1 MIFVLA
7 AAAAVHL
14 IGWASSP
21 AAAQEVVW
29 EKAFAAV
36 PSAANAAAIEQRL
49 SSKPHRAGTPA
60 DYATSVFVQ
69 QRLQADGFETRVV
82 PYDVEFTSPVRES
95 LAIVAPNPVQFD
107 LLEGTPGRH
116 TPQEIASGPPFAG
129 SSGDGDI
136 TGALYYVNYGSAA
149 DLQALDALH
158 IDLHGAIA
166 LLRSGGA
173 ASYAELKKRGVAGIV
188 EFTDPANDGFGRGQ
202 TWPHGNYKNI
212 DMAERAGAPAPSGSP
227 TPLPPG
233 DVTLPG
239 QAPLPGIPHNAWNS
253 VPRPDIPEL
262 PVTQRTARALLAAL
276 GGPVAAPEWHPLF
289 EIVTH
294 VGGNVRV
301 HLAVQMLRKVVR
313 IWNVIGDI
321 RGSDQPDSIVMI
333 GSHRDAV
340 AFGAIDPG
348 SGTTVLIQNADGF
361 HKLLQQGWR
370 PKRTIEIASWDGHE
384 LGLFGS
390 ISYAYQF
397 GPQLRAAMEQYIN
410 TDQVTTGSPFLI
422 RASPE
427 LWAFI
432 KQIADGVPGPDGT
445 MLGTGGNW
453 TEKNPLLQPASS
465 GSDQQTFA
473 YQLGIPSSS
482 NGFRGDF
489 GAHHTAEDNIP
500 GIAVY
505 DPGYKE
511 AVADAILTGI
521 QAMRAASATV
531 SPWRISDHAQSLVTA
546 LAGAAAV
553 IKSGVDVTA
562 LQSALS
568 DYVAAATAVDGALDN
583 AELAGDVGSMQ
594 ALSAKQH
601 AAISAFYVEAGLS
614 NYRYYHSV
622 DRAPLAFPEVVN
634 AANAVDQQAAVDRFV
649 SVVRA
654 ATAALR

>member
-1 MIFVLA
+1 MLFVLA

-14 IGWASSP
+14 VGWASSP
-21 AAAQEVVW
+21 ATARELAW

-60 DYATSVFVQ
+60 DYATALFVE
-69 QRLQADGFETRVV
+69 QRLQGDGFETRLV
-82 PYDVEFTSPVRES
+82 PYDVEFTAPVRES

-107 LLEGTPGRH
+107 LLEGTPGHH
-116 TPQEIASGPPFAG
+116 TPQEIAAGPPFAG
-129 SSGDGDI
+129 ISGDGDV
-136 TGALYYVNYGSAA
+136 TGPLYYVNFGTAA

-158 IDLHGAIA
+158 IDLRGAIA
-166 LLRSGGA
+166 LLRNGGGA
-173 ASYAELKKRGVAGIV
+173 SYGELKKRGVAGII
-188 EFTDPANDGFGRGQ
+188 EFTDPATDGFGRGQ
-202 TWPHGNYKNI
+202 TWPHGNYKNM
-212 DMAERAGAPAPSGSP
+212 DMAERGGAPAPQSSP
-227 TPLPPG
+227 ALPPG
-233 DVTLPG
+233 DQTLPG
-239 QAPLPGIPHNAWNS
+239 QAPLPGIPHNAWTS

-262 PVTQRTARALLAAL
+262 PVTERTARALLAAL
-276 GGPVAAPEWHPLF
+276 RGPVAAPEWHPLF
-289 EIVTH
+289 EMVTY
-294 VGGNVRV
+294 VGGNVRA
-301 HLAVQMLRKVVR
+301 HLTVQMLRKVVR

-321 RGSDQPDSIVMI
+321 RGSDTPGSIVMI
-333 GSHRDAV
+333 GSHRDAM

-348 SGTTVLIQNADGF
+348 SGTTVLMQTADGF

-384 LGLFGS
+384 LGLYGS

-397 GPQLRAAMEQYIN
+397 GAQLRATMEQYIN

-445 MLGTGGNW
+445 MLTSGNW

-511 AVADAILTGI
+511 AVANAILTGI

-531 SPWRISDHAQSLVTA
+531 SPWRVSDHAQSLADA
-546 LAGAAAV
+546 LRLDSAV
-553 IKSGVDVTA
+553 IKTGVDLTA
-562 LQSALS
+562 LQSALA
-568 DYVAAATAVDGALDN
+568 DYIAAARAVDSALDA
-583 AELAGDVGSMQ
+583 AEIAGDLEAMK

-614 NYRYYHSV
+614 NYRYYHSI

-634 AANAVDQQAAVDRFV
+634 AANAADQQAAVDRFV
-649 SVVRA
+649 SVVRT
-654 ATAALR
+654 ATIALR

>member
-1 MIFVLA
+1 MTFVLA
-7 AAAAVHL
+7 AAAAAHL
-14 IGWASSP
+14 IGWTAGPSS
-21 AAAQEVVW
+21 AQELTW
-29 EKAFAAV
+29 EKTFAAV
-36 PSAANAAAIEQRL
+36 PSAANAASIEQRL

-60 DYATSVFVQ
+60 DHATALFVQ

-82 PYDVEFTSPVRES
+82 PYDVEFTAPVGQS
-95 LAIVAPNPVQFD
+95 LAIVAPQRVQFD
-107 LLEGTPGRH
+107 LLEGTPGHH
-116 TPQEIASGPPFAG
+116 TPQEIAAGPPFAG
-129 SSGDGDI
+129 SSGDGDV
-136 TGALYYVNYGSAA
+136 TGPLYYVNYGSAA

-166 LLRSGGA
+166 LLRSGGG
-173 ASYAELKKRGVAGIV
+173 ASYAELTKRGVAGIV

-202 TWPHGNYKNI
+202 PWPRGNYKNM
-212 DMAERAGAPAPSGSP
+212 DMAERGGAPAPAAA

-233 DVTLPG
+233 DLTLPG
-239 QAPLPGIPHNAWNS
+239 QAPLPGIPHNGWNS
-253 VPRPDIPEL
+253 VPRPNIPEL

-301 HLAVQMLRKVVR
+301 HLVVQMQRKIVR
-313 IWNVIGDI
+313 IWNVIGEI
-321 RGSDQPDSIVMI
+321 RGSEQPDSIVMI

-348 SGTTVLIQNADGF
+348 SGTTVLMQDADGF
-361 HKLLQQGWR
+361 HKLLQAGWR
-370 PKRTIEIASWDGHE
+370 PKRTIQLASWDGHE
-384 LGLFGS
+384 LGLYGS

-397 GPQLRAAMEQYIN
+397 GPQLRANMQQYIN

-427 LWAFI
+427 LWAFL
-432 KQIADGVPGPDGT
+432 KQIADGVPGPGGLLGSGAGT
-445 MLGTGGNW
+445 TAA
-453 TEKNPLLQPASS
+453 NPLLQPPSS

-489 GAHHTAEDNIP
+489 GAHHTAEDNIA

-531 SPWRISDHAQSLVTA
+531 APWRIADHAQNLVTA
-546 LAGAAAV
+546 LRLDAPF
-553 IKSGVDVTA
+553 IKSGIDISA
-562 LQSALS
+562 LQSALNS
-568 DYVAAATAVDGALDN
+568 YAAAANAVDAALDN
-583 AELAGDVGSMQ
+583 AELAGDTSAMQ
-594 ALSAKQH
+594 MLSNKQH
-601 AAISAFYVEAGLS
+601 AAMAAFYTDAGLS
-614 NYRYYHSV
+614 NYRYYHSL
-622 DRAPLAFPEVVN
+622 DRAPLAFPEILNAGN
-634 AANAVDQQAAVDRFV
+634 AADQQAGVDRFV
-649 SVVRA
+649 SAVQA

>member
-1 MIFVLA
+1 MLFVLA

-14 IGWASSP
+14 IGWASGP
-21 AAAQEVVW
+21 ATAQEVTW
-29 EKAFAAV
+29 EKAFSAV
-36 PSAANAAAIEQRL
+36 PSAANAAAIEQHL
-49 SSKPHRAGTPA
+49 SSRPHRAGTPA
-60 DYATSVFVQ
+60 DYATALFVQ
-69 QRLQADGFETRVV
+69 QRLQADGFQTRVV
-82 PYDVEFTSPVRES
+82 PYDVEFTAPVKQS
-95 LAIVAPNPVQFD
+95 LAIVSPNPVQFD
-107 LLEGTPGRH
+107 LLEGTPGHH
-116 TPQEIASGPPFAG
+116 TPQEIAAGPPFAG
-129 SSGDGDI
+129 SSGDGDV
-136 TGALYYVNYGSAA
+136 TGPLYYVNYGTAA
-149 DLQALDALH
+149 DLAALDAMH
-158 IDLHGAIA
+158 VDLRGAIA
-166 LLRSGGA
+166 LLRSGGG
-173 ASYAELKKRGVAGIV
+173 ASYEELRKRGVAGII

-212 DMAERAGAPAPSGSP
+212 DMAERAGAPGPSASP

-233 DVTLPG
+233 DTTLPG
-239 QAPLPGIPHNAWNS
+239 QAPLPGIAHNAWNS

-301 HLAVQMLRKVVR
+301 HLVVQMVRKIVR

-321 RGSDQPDSIVMI
+321 RGSEQPDSIVMI
-333 GSHRDAV
+333 GSHRDAM

-348 SGTTVLIQNADGF
+348 SGTTVLIQDADGF
-361 HKLLQQGWR
+361 HKLLQEGWR

-384 LGLFGS
+384 LGLYGS

-397 GPQLRAAMEQYIN
+397 GPQLRATMQQYIN

-422 RASPE
+422 RASPQ
-427 LWAFI
+427 LWAFL
-432 KQIADGVPGPDGT
+432 KQIADGVQGPSGT
-445 MLGTGGNW
+445 ALGTGAG
-453 TEKNPLLQPASS
+453 TTATNPLLQPPSS

-489 GAHHTAEDNIP
+489 GAHHTAEDDIP

-531 SPWRISDHAQSLVTA
+531 APWRISDHAQNLIAA
-546 LAGAAAV
+546 LRLDAPV
-553 IKSGVDVTA
+553 IKAGVDLTQ
-562 LQSALS
+562 LQSALK
-568 DYVAAATAVDGALDN
+568 DYAAAAAALDAQLDA
-583 AELAGDVGSMQ
+583 AEIAGDATMME
-594 ALSAKQH
+594 ALSGKQH
-601 AAISAFYVEAGLS
+601 AAMAAFYVQAGLS
-614 NYRYYHSV
+614 NYRYYHSI

-634 AANAVDQQAAVDRFV
+634 AAGAAGQQAGVDRFV
-649 SVVRA
+649 AAVRA

>member
-1 MIFVLA
+1 MFLVLA
-7 AAAAVHL
+7 AATAVHL
-14 IGWASSP
+14 IGWAAGPGST
-21 AAAQEVVW
+21 QELDW
-29 EKAFAAV
+29 EKAFAGV
-36 PSAANAAAIEQRL
+36 PSAANAAAIEQQL

-60 DYATSVFVQ
+60 DYATAVFLQ
-69 QRLQADGFETRVV
+69 RRLQADGFETRVI
-82 PYDVEFTSPVRES
+82 PYDVEFTAPVRES
-95 LAIVAPNPVQFD
+95 LAIVAPNRVQFD
-107 LLEGTPGRH
+107 LLEGTSGHH
-116 TPQEIASGPPFAG
+116 TPQEIAAGAPFAG
-129 SSGDGDI
+129 SSGDGDV
-136 TGALYYVNYGSAA
+136 TGPLYYVNYGSAA

-166 LLRSGGA
+166 LLRSGGG

-202 TWPHGNYKNI
+202 TWPRGNYKNM

-239 QAPLPGIPHNAWNS
+239 QVPLPGVPHNAWNS

-262 PVTQRTARALLAAL
+262 PVTQRTARALLASL
-276 GGPVAAPEWHPLF
+276 GGPVATPEWHPLF

-294 VGGNVRV
+294 VGGNVRA
-301 HLAVQMLRKVVR
+301 HLTVQMQRKVVR

-321 RGSDQPDSIVMI
+321 RGTDQPNSIVMI
-333 GSHRDAV
+333 GSHRDAM

-348 SGTTVLIQNADGF
+348 SGTTVLMQDADGF
-361 HKLLQQGWR
+361 HRLLQQGWR
-370 PKRTIEIASWDGHE
+370 PRRTIEIASWDGHE

-397 GPQLRAAMEQYIN
+397 GPQLRANMEQYIN

-427 LWAFI
+427 LWASI
-432 KQIADGVPGPDGT
+432 KQIADGVPGPDGA
-445 MLGTGGNW
+445 MLGSGSGT
-453 TEKNPLLQPASS
+453 TATNPLLQPPSS

-511 AVADAILTGI
+511 AVADAVLTGI

-531 SPWRISDHAQSLVTA
+531 SPWRVSDHAQNLATA
-546 LAGAAAV
+546 LRLDAPF
-553 IKSGVDVTA
+553 IKTGVDVTA
-562 LQSALS
+562 LQSALTE
-568 DYVAAATAVDGALDN
+568 YVSAARAVDAALDG
-583 AELAGDVGSMQ
+583 AEIAGDADAMK

-601 AAISAFYVEAGLS
+601 AAIAAFYAEAGLS
-614 NYRYYHSV
+614 NYRYYHSI

-634 AANAVDQQAAVDRFV
+634 ATNAADQQAAVDRFI